1 MLKNLLLFALFI
13 TLHLSSKADIP
24 IVGTPV
30 KDTVLLMNGEKVAG
44 EVIDTIYHKIKVK
57 YLKKNGKEKTILID
71 DDLVF
76 SVFFKD
82 GHEKIVY
89 EQDTISGNYFG
100 VEETRMF
107 IRGEQDAEK
116 YYHTPFG
123 TISSVAVGFASGYF
137 ASVSFLAAI
146 PPFVYSGIL
155 MAPRIRIK
163 YKTVSTPEYLNY
175 DTYVMGYEKVARRK
189 KLFRSLIGGIG
200 GLTAGIFTFQVA
212 FPNFSIN

>member
-1 MLKNLLLFALFI
+1 MIKNLLLFTFFFALFLSAQAN
-13 TLHLSSKADIP
+13 TLKP
-24 IVGTPV
+24 GGPV
-30 KDTVLLMNGEKVAG
+30 KDTVMLMNGDKLSG
-44 EVIDTIYHKIKVK
+44 EVIDTIYHKVKVK

-76 SVFFKD
+76 SVLFKD
-82 GHEKIVY
+82 GHEKVIY
-89 EQDTISGNYFG
+89 EQDTINGNYFG
-100 VEETRMF
+100 VDETRMF
-107 IRGEQDAEK
+107 ILGERDAEK
-116 YYHTPFG
+116 YFRTPFA
-123 TISSVAVGFASGYF
+123 TISSIAIGFSSGYL
-137 ASVSFLAAI
+137 ASVSFLAAL
-146 PPFVYSGIL
+146 PPFAYSAIL
-155 MAPRIRIK
+155 MIPKIKIK